1 MRQDIQTRLDRLKA
15 TRAHQKA
22 ARELL
27 ESMDVRHI
35 AVIYKSRPEDIQSG
49 TFAAMR

>member
-27 ESMDVRHI
+27 NSIDVLEHI
-35 AVIYKSRPEDIQSG
+35 APVYHP
-49 TFAAMR
+49 